1 MDYMPQFGQNVSPN
15 VQGETMPVDDSVM
28 QLEMKRRLA
37 RAEALR
43 NQTMPQG
50 QMIGDRYVAPSWTQQ
65 LAALSG
71 QILGKKAEEKAIKQY
86 GEYQK
91 GRTSRLSDL
100 LRGQKVE
107 EAIPGTEEMNMPGM
121 VQETYKPYSREEFL
135 SRAAGIMPELGDEM
149 VKAQVG
155 SYFKEDQPVQLGEG
169 GVLVNRKGEV
179 IARNP
184 KAPKLSDKYSNVK
197 VDEQSGKTYGINN
210 ETMKVEEIPGA
221 TLSAKPAAAPHVQ
234 TFHEDGFYVDKQW
247 NPATQKYDV
256 VSRSPIRQGGEGGQ
270 NKPPSG
276 YQWGPNNTLVAIPG
290 GPGDPNTKPLTQDQA
305 NARLYSNRMTAS
317 DKVLTGLEA
326 GGKPNYN
333 PIAIKSI
340 LTGPG
345 VISDATNYYAGKET
359 QSAAQAMRDFINA
372 TLRRESGATITPP
385 EFDNAMKQYFPQIG
399 DKPEVLAQKRAN
411 RATAIAGI
419 AAAGYPGGI
428 APNAQPSAPAAGG
441 EKMVPVPRLKAGGI
455 NEKLLVNGLNYE
467 GLGKWNAKARHFE

>member
-1 MDYMPQFGQNVSPN
+1 MDYMPQFSDNT
-15 VQGETMPVDDSVM
+15 QGEMLPADNSVM

-91 GRTSRLSDL
+91 SKTAKLSDL

-107 EAIPGTEEMNMPGM
+107 ETIPGTEEMNMPGM
-121 VQETYKPYSREEFL
+121 VQETYKPYSRDEFL
-135 SRAAGIMPELGDEM
+135 SKATAIMPELGDEM

-184 KAPKLSDKYSNVK
+184 KAPKFSDKYSNIK
-197 VDEQSGKTYGINN
+197 VDEQSGKTFGINN
-210 ETMKVEEIPGA
+210 ETMKVEQIPGEV
-221 TLSAKPAAAPHVQ
+221 LSAKPAAAPHVQ
-234 TFHEDGFYVDKQW
+234 TFHENGFYVDKQW
-247 NPATQKYDV
+247 NPQTQKYDM
-256 VSRSPIRQGGEGGQ
+256 VSRSPIRQGGEGQ
-270 NKPPSG
+270 NKPPAG
-276 YQWGPNNTLVAIPG
+276 YQWGPNGTLMAIPG

-305 NARLYSNRMTAS
+305 NARLYSSRMS
-317 DKVLTGLEA
+317 QSHEILSGLEQ
-326 GGKPNYN
+326 GGKPSYN
-333 PIAIKSI
+333 PIAIKTI
-340 LTGPG
+340 LTMPSA
-345 VISDATNYYAGKET
+345 ISELTNYNASEET
-359 QSAAQAMRDFINA
+359 QSAAQAMRNFINA

-385 EFDNAMKQYFPQIG
+385 EFDNAMKQYFPQLG
-399 DKPEVLAQKRAN
+399 DKPAVLAQKRAN
-411 RATAIAGI
+411 RETAISGI
-419 AAAGYPGGI
+419 AAAGYPGGV
-428 APNAQPSAPAAGG
+428 APKAEAPVAPASDTGV
-441 EKMVPVPRLKAGGI
+441 KVPKDKAGKI
-455 NEKLLVNGLNYE
+455 NAKLLVNGTSYQ
-467 GLGKWNAKARHFE
+467 GLGKWNAKTQSFE

>member
-135 SRAAGIMPELGDEM
+135 SKAAGIMPELGDEM

-169 GVLVNRKGEV
+169 GVLVNRKGDV

-184 KAPKLSDKYSNVK
+184 KTPKFSDKYSNIK
-197 VDEQSGKTYGINN
+197 VDEQTGKTYGINN
-210 ETMKVEEIPGA
+210 ESMKVEEIPGSV
-221 TLSAKPAAAPHVQ
+221 LSAKQIPPKFQTWAEGNQDITYQINPDGTRTKVAAGPRFKD
-234 TFHEDGFYVDKQW
+234 T
-247 NPATQKYDV
+247 
-256 VSRSPIRQGGEGGQ
+256 GEGGQ
-270 NKPPSG
+270 SKPPAG
-276 YQWGPNNTLVAIPG
+276 YQWTPGGTLAAIPG
-290 GPGDPNTKPLTQDQA
+290 GPGDPNTKPLTQDQS

-333 PIAIKSI
+333 PVAIKAI

-345 VISDATNYYAGKET
+345 VISDATNYYASKET

-385 EFDNAMKQYFPQIG
+385 EFDNAMKQYFPQVG

-411 RATAIAGI
+411 RETAIAGI

-467 GLGKWNAKARHFE
+467 GLGKWNAKAKHFE

>member
-1 MDYMPQFGQNVSPN
+1 MAFMDYMPQFSDNTQDVSGIPAN
-15 VQGETMPVDDSVM
+15 NELAQI
-28 QLEMKRRLA
+28 QLKRRLA
-37 RAEALR
+37 RADALR
-43 NQTMPQG
+43 QQQAPQG
-50 QMIGDRYVAPSWTQQ
+50 QMVSGHYVEPAWTQQ
-65 LAALSG
+65 LASLVG
-71 QILGKKAEEKAIKQY
+71 QYMGGKQERDAMKQY

-91 GRTSRLSDL
+91 GKTAKLSDL

-107 EAIPGTEEMNMPGM
+107 QAIPGTEEMNMPGM
-121 VQETYKPYSREEFL
+121 VQETYKPYSRDEFL
-135 SRAAGIMPELGDEM
+135 SKATEIMPELADEM

-155 SYFKEDQPVQLGEG
+155 SYFKEDQPIQLGEG
-169 GVLVNRKGEV
+169 GVLVNRRGEV
-179 IARNP
+179 VARNP
-184 KAPKLSDKYSNVK
+184 KAPKLSDKYSNIK

-234 TFHEDGFYVDKQW
+234 TFHENGFYVDKQW

-270 NKPPSG
+270 SKPPAG
-276 YQWGPNNTLVAIPG
+276 YQWTPSGTLAAIPG
-290 GPGDPNTKPLTQDQA
+290 GPGDPNTKPLTQDQS
-305 NARLYSNRMTAS
+305 NARLYSTRMVKS
-317 DKVLTGLEA
+317 DKILSGLEA
-326 GGKPNYN
+326 SGKITYN
-333 PIAIKSI
+333 PVAIKAI

-345 VISDATNYYAGKET
+345 VISDATNYYASAET

-411 RATAIAGI
+411 RETAIAGI
-419 AAAGYPGGI
+419 AAAGYPGGV

>member
-1 MDYMPQFGQNVSPN
+1 MDIMKYLPQFGDNNQDVS
-15 VQGETMPVDDSVM
+15 GMPADNSLM
-28 QLEMKRRLA
+28 NLQLKRRMA
-37 RAEALR
+37 FADALR
-43 NQTMPQG
+43 SQQSPQG

-65 LAALSG
+65 LASG
-71 QILGKKAEEKAIKQY
+71 LGKIVGAYQERKALD
-86 GEYQK
+86 EYKNFQK
-91 GRTSRLSDL
+91 DRTSQLSDL

-135 SRAAGIMPELGDEM
+135 SKATGIMPELGDEM

-155 SYFKEDQPVQLGEG
+155 AYFKEDQPMVVGKN
-169 GVLVNRKGEV
+169 LVTKTGKV
-179 IARNP
+179 IYE
-184 KAPKLSDKYSNVK
+184 APKDFKDKYSNIK
-197 VDEQSGKTYGINN
+197 VDEQTGKTYGVNN
-210 ETMKVEEIPGA
+210 ESMKVEEIPGSV
-221 TLSAKPAAAPHVQ
+221 LSAKPAAAPHVQ
-234 TFHEDGFYVDKQW
+234 TFHENGFYVDKQW
-247 NPATQKYDV
+247 NPTTQKYDV
-256 VSRSPIRQGGEGGQ
+256 VSRSPIKQGGEGGQ
-270 NKPPSG
+270 NKPPAG
-276 YQWGPNNTLVAIPG
+276 YQWTPSGTLAAIPG
-290 GPGDPNTKPLTQDQA
+290 GPGDPNTKPLTQDQS

-333 PIAIKSI
+333 PVAIKAI

-345 VISDATNYYAGKET
+345 VISDATNYYASKET

-385 EFDNAMKQYFPQIG
+385 EFDNAMKQYFPQLG

-411 RATAIAGI
+411 RETAISGI
-419 AAAGYPGGI
+419 AAAGYPGGV
-428 APNAQPSAPAAGG
+428 APNAQPSTPAASS